1 MLLLSVES
9 CFIVSLMVCKVKSE
23 ISEVVSAFKA
33 GAVHG
38 LAAAPGSSE
47 LPMLFASFGAQH
59 IKFWQ
64 TARSGRLS
72 QQIEGRRGAFGCG
85 CAWLRSPFNA
95 LHVFFYRFLYI
106 YIYSPNRN
114 CWGS

>member
-1 MLLLSVES
+1 MTSKRLVPL
-9 CFIVSLMVCKVKSE
+9 CFISNVSC
-23 ISEVVSAFKA
+23 EVVSAFKA

-47 LPMLFASFGAQH
+47 LSMLFATFGAQH
-59 IKFWQ
+59 LKFWQ

-85 CAWLRSPFNA
+85 CAFPKPSKF
-95 LHVFFYRFLYI
+95 LHLKDMR
-106 YIYSPNRN
+106 
-114 CWGS
+114 